1 MQSASHIA
9 FIFVTLFFI
18 AIVVLLM
25 YNDDYWSKTLLKR
38 LGASPPR
45 DRDYHPGYLRYWD
58 HRDQRYY
65 WYPHPITTVSPTT
78 RPPTTTL
85 SPTTRPPTTTLS
97 PTTTFFPTTFPPTTT
112 LLPTTF
118 PPTSTPTPPVA
129 TTLAPPPTTGITA
142 STQSTLS

>member
-1 MQSASHIA
+1 MQAASHIG

-25 YNDDYWSKTLLKR
+25 YNDDYWSKKLLKR
-38 LGASPPR
+38 LGATPPR
-45 DRDYHPGYLRYWD
+45 DRDYHPGYKRYWN

-65 WYPHPITTVSPTT
+65 WYPHPIKKTSPTT
-78 RPPTTTL
+78 LPPTTTF
-85 SPTTRPPTTTLS
+85 SPTTFPPTST
-97 PTTTFFPTTFPPTTT
+97 PTPTTFPPTTT
-112 LLPTTF
+112 FSPTTF

-142 STQSTLS
+142 ATQSTLS